1 MAGQNIGYTAGATY
15 PPAKPV
21 TLPTMGGTGTPMQGL
36 TSQPPIG
43 VNPNYNAFIYS
54 QNGQPVYWD
63 VSSAKKRFD
72 ILNKAQQ
79 DNLIASM
86 DNAYGKGQWKYA
98 DMRKGWD
105 AALDMSA
112 SYKAAYGQDVSVF
125 DTFAARAK
133 ANAANGMTMGGRLA
147 GGGSGGASSSISKSV
162 QLTDPTTARGLIDN
176 TLSTYLGRKANAK
189 EQEAFLKALNVQEQR
204 NPTITKT
211 NSFSGK
217 GSSSSSSTT
226 TGGFSPAT
234 FAQEWAAGQEGAGEF
249 QAATSLLDT
258 FIKSIGETI

>member
-1 MAGQNIGYTAGATY
+1 MAGPNIGYTPGVPYAPYKTPAL
-15 PPAKPV
+15 PP
-21 TLPTMGGTGTPMQGL
+21 MGGTGTPAQGIP
-36 TSQPPIG
+36 SQPPIG
-43 VNPNYNAFIYS
+43 ANPNYNAFIYT

-63 VSSAKKRFD
+63 VSSGKKRFD
-72 ILNKAQQ
+72 ILNREQQ

-86 DNAYGKGQWKYA
+86 DSAYGKGKWKYA

-133 ANAANGMTMGGRLA
+133 ANSSNGMTMGGVLGGGGA
-147 GGGSGGASSSISKSV
+147 GGVSSSISKSV

-176 TLSTYLGRKANAK
+176 ALSSYLGRKANTK
-189 EQEAFLKALNVQEQR
+189 EQQAFFKALNVQEQR
-204 NPTITKT
+204 NPTITST
-211 NSFSGK
+211 TSVSGK

-226 TGGFSPAT
+226 TGGFSPST
-234 FAQEWAAGQEGAGEF
+234 FAQEWAAGQEGSGEF

-258 FIKSIGETI
+258 FIKSIGAKV